1 MDSSA
6 YIGFVERRLDAL
18 TCSTSLRSRRF
29 PRYVTSL
36 VIAETHR
43 RLLFDHGYEAADR
56 FLAATYGG
64 EAIVVRPTQVD
75 EVQAVRLIRKY
86 SDLRLTFCDAI
97 SMAVMLRLG
106 ILRAFTYDR
115 AHFWAVGF
123 ITVPPLDL

>member
-43 RLLFDHGYEAADR
+43 RLLFDYGHQAADR

-64 EAIVVRPTQVD
+64 EAIVVRPTIVD
-75 EVQAVRLIRKY
+75 EAEAVRLFRKY
-86 SDLRLTFCDAI
+86 SDLRLTLCDALT
-97 SMAVMLRLG
+97 MAVMLRLG
-106 ILRAFTYDR
+106 ILRVFTYDR
-115 AHFWAVGF
+115 KHFCAVGF
-123 ITVPPLDL
+123 IVVPPLDL